1 VEPAPELRRHRG
13 RGLLCSTRCYLRD
26 VTRDATTNELTAL
39 CGACGL
45 CCNGSLFG
53 RVPLAAEEVAP
64 ARRRRLRVLRDGRA
78 FEQPCTALVREVA
91 AAGADDAHGC
101 AIYDERPKA
110 CAAFTC
116 RLYVRHRREGGVLAT
131 RLVAV
136 RRVRELVALLDA
148 AGISAADFDGEADTI
163 RARGAEG
170 ARLVEAFAELSRRL
184 EEDFARA
191 PEG

>member
-1 VEPAPELRRHRG
+1 MTH
-13 RGLLCSTRCYLRD
+13 
-26 VTRDATTNELTAL
+26 DATTDELTAL

-53 RVPLAAEEVAP
+53 RVPLAAEEVAA

-78 FEQPCTALVREVA
+78 FEQPCTALVRDLA
-91 AAGADDAHGC
+91 AAGADDAHAC
-101 AIYDERPKA
+101 AIYDERPNA
-110 CAAFTC
+110 CAAFEC
-116 RLYVRHRREGGVLAT
+116 RLYVRHRSEAGALET
-131 RLVAV
+131 RLAAV

-148 AGISAADFDGEADTI
+148 EGISAADFDGDAGAI

-191 PEG
+191 AEA

>member
-1 VEPAPELRRHRG
+1 
-13 RGLLCSTRCYLRD
+13 
-26 VTRDATTNELTAL
+26 VTHDATTDELTAL

-53 RVPLAAEEVAP
+53 RVPLATEEVAP

-78 FEQPCTALVREVA
+78 FEQPCTALVRHVA
-91 AAGADDAHGC
+91 AAGVDDAHVCG
-101 AIYDERPKA
+101 IYDERPKA
-110 CAAFTC
+110 CAAFAC
-116 RLYVRHRREGGVLAT
+116 RLYVRHRSEGGALET
-131 RLVAV
+131 RLAAV

-148 AGISAADFDGEADTI
+148 EGISAADFDGDADTI

-191 PEG
+191 AEV